1 MKLLGNALNINLS
14 NNVGAF
20 AQRFTLEVG
29 TENENMD
36 GDVGATVLALV
47 WMGRYRYSR
56 ASGTTD
62 IMDVNDDDETMDMR
76 IKAEEWVKGQFG
88 GGEEARR
95 IKGRCFKD
103 DRADLR
109 IVACRFCKWKFH
121 DTSCT
126 VLKDVQDK
134 YYIHCL
140 KPYSRKENVEILL
153 LLQDHLNADARKK
166 IANLLHQETN
176 PFSRWPNPQ

>member
-1 MKLLGNALNINLS
+1 MSLDFNIGPKVSHSLS
-14 NNVGAF
+14 HSPPLQTAP
-20 AQRFTLEVG
+20 QRFTLEVG

-95 IKGRCFKD
+95 IKGSPIQEK
-103 DRADLR
+103 
-109 IVACRFCKWKFH
+109 KMWKYFYFYK
-121 DTSCT
+121 T
-126 VLKDVQDK
+126 
-134 YYIHCL
+134 I
-140 KPYSRKENVEILL
+140 
-153 LLQDHLNADARKK
+153 
-166 IANLLHQETN
+166 
-176 PFSRWPNPQ
+176 